1 MAGAR
6 GLAGARAGAAR
17 GAGAAARAPRA
28 AAAAV
33 AAAAGGGAGPQAL
46 LFDCDGVLVDT
57 ERDGHRVAF
66 NQAFQQ
72 KGLPHEWG
80 VDLYG
85 ELLETGGGKERMTR
99 FFQDYVPEQEPFKSV
114 TDAAEQQALVK
125 ELHLLKTDL
134 FMEMVEAGE
143 MPLRPGVARIVRE
156 ALDAGTQVAVCSTS
170 NERAVSKIV
179 EVLLGPDVAKVMP
192 VFAGDMVPRKKPDPA
207 IYQLAAQELNLD
219 PARCVVIEDSRIG
232 MQAAKGAGMRCVVT
246 KSSYTQSENFDV
258 ADAVVD
264 CIGDTG
270 DERFSL
276 GDLVGADSLWS

>member
-1 MAGAR
+1 MLSTSHR
-6 GLAGARAGAAR
+6 LH
-17 GAGAAARAPRA
+17 
-28 AAAAV
+28 
-33 AAAAGGGAGPQAL
+33 
-46 LFDCDGVLVDT
+46 
-57 ERDGHRVAF
+57 ERILSR
-66 NQAFQQ
+66 
-72 KGLPHEWG
+72 
-80 VDLYG
+80 
-85 ELLETGGGKERMTR
+85 T
-99 FFQDYVPEQEPFKSV
+99 V
-114 TDAAEQQALVK
+114 TFRR
-125 ELHLLKTDL
+125 LHLLAFLAVAGSTPPPRIHVT
-134 FMEMVEAGE
+134 VEPLKSWG
-143 MPLRPGVARIVRE
+143 PLRPGVARIVRE

-219 PARCVVIEDSRIG
+219 PAHCVVIEDSRIG

>member
-1 MAGAR
+1 MA
-6 GLAGARAGAAR
+6 AAR
-17 GAGAAARAPRA
+17 GARVGGSWRARGETARA
-28 AAAAV
+28 AAS
-33 AAAAGGGAGPQAL
+33 GAGPQAL

-66 NQAFQQ
+66 NQAFKQ

-80 VDLYG
+80 VELYG

-99 FFQDYVPEQEPFKSV
+99 FFNDYVPEQEPFKSV
-114 TDAAEQQALVK
+114 TDADEQQALVK
-125 ELHLLKTDL
+125 ELHLRKTDI
-134 FMEMVEAGE
+134 FMAMVEAGE
-143 MPLRPGVARIVRE
+143 MPLRPGVARIVHE

-207 IYQLAAQELNLD
+207 IYQMAATELGLD

-264 CIGDTG
+264 CIGDAG

-276 GDLVGADSLWS
+276 TDLAGEKTLWT